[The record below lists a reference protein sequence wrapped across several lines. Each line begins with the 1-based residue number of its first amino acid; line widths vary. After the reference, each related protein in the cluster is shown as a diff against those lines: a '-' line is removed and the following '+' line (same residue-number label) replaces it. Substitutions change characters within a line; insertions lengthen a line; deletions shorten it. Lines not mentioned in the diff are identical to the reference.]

1 MIKITV
7 EELDIII
14 QASVEQALTEFKKIV
29 PQLKK
34 TIKQVE
40 DNFNNV
46 ETKGMVTKVQQAV
59 QQVKQKVNEVKNTG
73 IDKKLQSQF
82 DKAGTSVEKY
92 QGQLEQLKEKL
103 KQVYTDMDTIQANTW
118 KKYTPEGIEV
128 GNKAI
133 EPTVNN
139 ALGNNKQYQGLSKE
153 ANKLEQQI
161 TSLNSKLN
169 TTKQEY
175 SQIAGQIQEINSKQ
189 GIWGTTISK
198 VRSIIDNVKKS
209 IKGAK
214 NNFEGI
220 STVTEKVK
228 SGCSQI
234 LGVTTKITTR
244 IKQMGTGFKKGLIH
258 ILKYA
263 GALFSLQSIY
273 SGLSNIANTWL
284 SSQNSGAQ
292 QLSANIEYMKYAMG
306 SALAPAIQFVI
317 NLIYQLMKAIQSVV
331 YALTG
336 INIFA
341 NASAKAYSNMAG
353 SAKKAAKETKQLAG
367 VHDEINNIQETNPD
381 GGSGGGGSIAPNFD
395 LSQVD
400 SQMSAFAQKLYEFF
414 KPLKDSW
421 NIYGPQLVEQI
432 KTTASQVGYL
442 ISSVWNSFEKIIT
455 NGTIY
460 SILENILA
468 IVGNIAQAWGNAWNY
483 NNNGDAI
490 VQNLANAFNNL
501 LVAIN
506 NVVSSPQFQEWL
518 NNCSDKFREIS
529 EKIAS
534 IDWQPLIDA
543 LFEIGSTI
551 GTIALNILSGLVNIF
566 KWLVENPTVAGVI
579 LGIAI
584 AISTISS
591 VISTL
596 GPIIS
601 TVKAVISGLSSVL
614 GALSSA
620 FSIST
625 GSIGLIILAI
635 IALIAAAVYLYQ
647 NFETVRDI
655 VNGAIESIKE
665 TFISLYNEHLKPLID
680 NIVSLLQMLW
690 NDALKP
696 LIDWFIA
703 NVLPVLIPIF
713 ETLWNTI
720 SSVVGSI
727 IDVISGVI
735 TTLKGIIEFIVGVFT
750 GDWEKAWQGIKDFF
764 SGIWDTIKGIVSTVW
779 DAISGIITTAI
790 NAIKGTITTVFNAVA
805 TIVSNIWNGIWGA
818 IKGVI
823 NSILGGIEGM
833 ANGVV
838 NGINWVTRALNNL
851 SFDVP
856 DWVPGIGGSK
866 FGFNI
871 PQLSRVSLPRL
882 AKGAVLKVPTVA
894 EMAEYPGASTNP
906 EIVTPQNIME
916 ETFDRVLSRYQD
928 SNNSQPIYLTVNV
941 GNRKLGQILLDDLR
955 DKKRRTGSG
964 IEALVGG

>member
-7 EELDIII
+7 EELDIIV
-14 QASVEQALTEFKKIV
+14 QASVEQALTEFNKIV

-40 DNFNNV
+40 DNLNNV

-73 IDKKLQSQF
+73 IDKQLQSQF
-82 DKAGTSVEKY
+82 DKAGTSVEKC

-103 KQVYTDMDTIQANTW
+103 KQVYADMDTIQANTW
-118 KKYTPEGIEV
+118 KRYTPEGIEV

-161 TSLNSKLN
+161 TNLNSKLN

-175 SQIAGQIQEINSKQ
+175 SQIAGQIQEVTSKQ
-189 GIWGTTISK
+189 SVWGNAINKIKSSLHSLK
-198 VRSIIDNVKKS
+198 NNSDNIKKS
-209 IKGAK
+209 
-214 NNFEGI
+214 F
-220 STVTEKVK
+220 
-228 SGCSQI
+228 SQLPRI
-234 LGVTTKITTR
+234 TTKISTKIT
-244 IKQMGTGFKKGLIH
+244 QMGKGMKQGLGH
-258 ILKYA
+258 VLRYA

-381 GGSGGGGSIAPNFD
+381 GGSGGGSVGPSFD
-395 LSQVD
+395 LSQID
-400 SQMSAFAQKLYEFF
+400 SQMSPLAQKLYEFF
-414 KPLKDSW
+414 KPLKESW
-421 NIYGPQLVEQI
+421 DQYGNIVVEAAKNAI
-432 KTTASQVGYL
+432 NGIVAS
-442 ISSVWNSFEKIIT
+442 ISVMWKSIEIIIT

-460 SILENILA
+460 SILANILNSIGA
-468 IVGNIAQAWGNAWNY
+468 IGQAWANAWTND
-483 NNNGDAI
+483 NNGTEIIQGIANMINNITQAILNLVSSTGFQNFLDGILSALSGI
-490 VQNLANAFNNL
+490 VQFLEPVISGFSKML
-501 LVAIN
+501 
-506 NVVSSPQFQEWL
+506 
-518 NNCSDKFREIS
+518 EI
-529 EKIAS
+529 I
-534 IDWQPLIDA
+534 L
-543 LFEIGSTI
+543 EIVMSTI
-551 GTIALNILSGLVNIF
+551 GDLLTTIGNVLQSIAQNETASAVLEAVG
-566 KWLVENPTVAGVI
+566 A
-579 LGIAI
+579 AI
-584 AISTISS
+584 AIIVSAIVLWNAAQLILNGLIGIFSALTS
-591 VISTL
+591 
-596 GPIIS
+596 PI
-601 TVKAVISGLSSVL
+601 T
-614 GALSSA
+614 
-620 FSIST
+620 
-625 GSIGLIILAI
+625 LIILAI
-635 IALIAAAVYLYQ
+635 VAAITAIILVIQ
-647 NFETVRDI
+647 N
-655 VNGAIESIKE
+655 
-665 TFISLYNEHLKPLID
+665 
-680 NIVSLLQMLW
+680 W
-690 NDALKP
+690 
-696 LIDWFIA
+696 
-703 NVLPVLIPIF
+703 
-713 ETLWNTI
+713 
-720 SSVVGSI
+720 GSI
-727 IDVISGVI
+727 SQWFGDLWLSI
-735 TTLKGIIEFIVGVFT
+735 TTTLQEVWNNVKEFFINC
-750 GDWEKAWQGIKDFF
+750 WQGICDTAIT
-764 SGIWDTIKGIVSTVW
+764 IWT
-779 DAISGIITTAI
+779 AISE
-790 NAIKGTITTVFNAVA
+790 FF
-805 TIVSNIWNGIWGA
+805 SNIWNGIKNVAMMVWNA
-818 IKGVI
+818 ITTTISNVINGIRDTISNVLNIISTIWNNIWNGLKNTVVNIFNGIWNAIRGVI

>member
-7 EELDIII
+7 EELDIIV

-40 DNFNNV
+40 DNLNNV

-73 IDKKLQSQF
+73 IDKQLQSQF
-82 DKAGTSVEKY
+82 DKAGASVEKY
-92 QGQLEQLKEKL
+92 QVQLEQTKEKL
-103 KQVYTDMDTIQANTW
+103 RQVYASMDNIQASTW
-118 KKYTPEGIEV
+118 KQYTPDGVEL

-133 EPTVNN
+133 EPAVNN
-139 ALGNNKQYQGLSKE
+139 ALGYDKQYQSLSKE

-175 SQIAGQIQEINSKQ
+175 SQISGQIQEINSKQ

-209 IKGAK
+209 IKGVK

-306 SALAPAIQFVI
+306 SVLAPAIQFVI

-400 SQMSAFAQKLYEFF
+400 SQMSAFTQKLYEFF

-421 NIYGPQLVEQI
+421 DIYGSQLVEQI

-442 ISSVWNSFEKIIT
+442 ISSVWNSFENIIT

-468 IVGNIAQAWGNAWNY
+468 IVGNIAQAWANAWNY

-506 NVVSSPQFQEWL
+506 NVVSSPQFQKWL
-518 NNCSDKFREIS
+518 NNCSDKFR
-529 EKIAS
+529 
-534 IDWQPLIDA
+534 
-543 LFEIGSTI
+543 
-551 GTIALNILSGLVNIF
+551 
-566 KWLVENPTVAGVI
+566 
-579 LGIAI
+579 
-584 AISTISS
+584 
-591 VISTL
+591 
-596 GPIIS
+596 
-601 TVKAVISGLSSVL
+601 
-614 GALSSA
+614 
-620 FSIST
+620 
-625 GSIGLIILAI
+625 
-635 IALIAAAVYLYQ
+635 
-647 NFETVRDI
+647 
-655 VNGAIESIKE
+655 
-665 TFISLYNEHLKPLID
+665 
-680 NIVSLLQMLW
+680 
-690 NDALKP
+690 
-696 LIDWFIA
+696 
-703 NVLPVLIPIF
+703 
-713 ETLWNTI
+713 
-720 SSVVGSI
+720 
-727 IDVISGVI
+727 
-735 TTLKGIIEFIVGVFT
+735 
-750 GDWEKAWQGIKDFF
+750 
-764 SGIWDTIKGIVSTVW
+764 
-779 DAISGIITTAI
+779 
-790 NAIKGTITTVFNAVA
+790 
-805 TIVSNIWNGIWGA
+805 
-818 IKGVI
+818 
-823 NSILGGIEGM
+823 
-833 ANGVV
+833 
-838 NGINWVTRALNNL
+838 
-851 SFDVP
+851 
-856 DWVPGIGGSK
+856 
-866 FGFNI
+866 
-871 PQLSRVSLPRL
+871 
-882 AKGAVLKVPTVA
+882 
-894 EMAEYPGASTNP
+894 
-906 EIVTPQNIME
+906 
-916 ETFDRVLSRYQD
+916 
-928 SNNSQPIYLTVNV
+928 
-941 GNRKLGQILLDDLR
+941 
-955 DKKRRTGSG
+955 
-964 IEALVGG
+964 